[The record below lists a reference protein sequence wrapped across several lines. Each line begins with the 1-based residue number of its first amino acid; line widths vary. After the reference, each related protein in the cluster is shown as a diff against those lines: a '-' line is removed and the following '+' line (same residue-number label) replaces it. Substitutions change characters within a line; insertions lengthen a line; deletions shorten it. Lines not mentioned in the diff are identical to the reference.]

1 MIDGPYFRYTMNTG
15 LDAKFKEPTWQRT
28 TGVENALCEL
38 LNESRDKTIMFSEV
52 RQLTRWPKDDTKLW
66 LSILYSRRV
75 LVSYAQHH
83 ANRYCLA
90 YDFPSDRDSLLELIP
105 MVGSTILPEKE
116 PTWRGKTVNQSVS
129 TSDYKVNSC
138 GSNGNPSAHVNPTVD
153 YAYPGYA

>member
-15 LDAKFKEPTWQRT
+15 LDAKFMEPTWQRT

-52 RQLTRWPKDDTKLW
+52 RQLTRWPKDDIKLW

-75 LVSYAQHH
+75 LVSYPYHH

-90 YDFPSDRDSLLELIP
+90 YDFPSDRDSLLKLIP
-105 MVGSTILPEKE
+105 EVGSTILPEKQAC
-116 PTWRGKTVNQSVS
+116 WREKTVNQLVS
-129 TSDYKVNSC
+129 TSDSKASL
-138 GSNGNPSAHVNPTVD
+138 GDRTSNLLSHVNPTVD
-153 YAYPGYA
+153 YVYPGYA

>member
-15 LDAKFKEPTWQRT
+15 LDAKFKVPTWQRT

-52 RQLTRWPKDDTKLW
+52 KQLTRWPKDDIKLW

-90 YDFPSDRDSLLELIP
+90 DDFPSDRDSLLELIP
-105 MVGSTILPEKE
+105 LVGSTILPEKE
-116 PTWRGKTVNQSVS
+116 AIWRGKTVNQRVS
-129 TSDYKVNSC
+129 TFDCKVSSSDRS
-138 GSNGNPSAHVNPTVD
+138 SNPSAHVNPTVD
-153 YAYPGYA
+153 YVYPGYA